1 MRETEMNCLFTM
13 KKGEL
18 PTTPPRVPSQIR
30 SGVSLISHVGDTQVL
45 EKRRYVDRELGGRER
60 EGEKEGRREGGRP
73 TEEKETAAAESIALP
88 CHPPSMQRQAGR
100 QAGRCMLGATG
111 SHSLRA

>member
-1 MRETEMNCLFTM
+1 MNCLFTM
-13 KKGEL
+13 NKGEL

-88 CHPPSMQRQAGR
+88 CHPPSMQRQAGG
-100 QAGRCMLGATG
+100 QAGRQVYARC
-111 SHSLRA
+111 HR